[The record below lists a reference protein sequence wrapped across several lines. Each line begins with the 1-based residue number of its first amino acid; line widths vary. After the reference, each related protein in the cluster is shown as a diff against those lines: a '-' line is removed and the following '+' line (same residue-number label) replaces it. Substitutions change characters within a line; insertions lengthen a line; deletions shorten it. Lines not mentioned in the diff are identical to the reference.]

1 MESIIITNI
10 FIFIFS
16 TITYLIK
23 LAMLSFMHEK
33 RVQ

>member
-1 MESIIITNI
+1 MESIIITN
-10 FIFIFS
+10 IFIFS